1 MTPILCFD
9 LETVPD
15 AAGLRALGHF
25 PAELSD
31 SDGVSHARQ
40 ARLDAGQSDF
50 FPHHL
55 QRIWVIGC
63 AFRDDEGFRIRCL
76 GATPGVSDE
85 EEAQRLRQF
94 FNTIERH
101 QPQLVSWNGSGF
113 DAPVLHQR
121 AMMRC
126 VPGGVYWDQGEHN
139 RDFKYNNYLARYHS
153 RHLDLMDVLAAYSGR
168 ANAPLDAMAQLCG
181 FPGKLGEDGAKVWD
195 AYLEGRWAEVA
206 AYCETDVVNTYL
218 LFTRFRLLRGE
229 LHQAAYLQ
237 ELELVRS
244 ALQAQIGQPDV
255 PLSGQHWERFLAA
268 WPHEKE

>member
-1 MTPILCFD
+1 MTPVLCFD

-15 AAGLRALGHF
+15 ASGMRAMGLFAQTCSD
-25 PAELSD
+25 AE
-31 SDGVSHARQ
+31 GVAQARQ
-40 ARLDAGQSDF
+40 TRLDAGQSDF

-55 QRIWVIGC
+55 QRVWVIGC
-63 AFRDDEGFRIRCL
+63 AFRDDDGFRVKCL
-76 GATPGVSDE
+76 GTSPGISDDD
-85 EEAQRLRQF
+85 EAQRLRQF
-94 FNTIERH
+94 FNTIDRH

-121 AMMRC
+121 ALIRG
-126 VPGGVYWDQGEHN
+126 VPGALYWDQGDLH
-139 RDFKYNNYLARYHS
+139 RDFKYNNYLSRYHS

-218 LFTRFRLLRGE
+218 LYCRFQLIRGD
-229 LHQAAYLQ
+229 LNAAAYQ
-237 ELELVRS
+237 AELSLVRS
-244 ALQAQIGQPDV
+244 ALRAQIGQPDA
-255 PLSGQHWERFLAA
+255 PLQGQHWERFLAA
-268 WPHEKE
+268 WRIEA

>member
-1 MTPILCFD
+1 MAPVLCFD

-15 AAGLRALGHF
+15 AAGMRALGLF
-25 PAELSD
+25 PAHLD
-31 SDGVSHARQ
+31 DAQGVAYARQ

-55 QRIWVIGC
+55 QRVWVVGC
-63 AFRDDEGFRIRCL
+63 VFRDDEGFRVKCL
-76 GATPGVSDE
+76 GASPGVSDE

-94 FNTIERH
+94 FNTIDRH

-121 AMMRC
+121 SLMRS
-126 VPGGVYWDQGEHN
+126 VPAPVYWDQGEHN
-139 RDFKYNNYLARYHS
+139 RDYKFNNYLARYHT

-218 LFTRFRLLRGE
+218 LYCRFQLMRGQMSPQAYRDE
-229 LHQAAYLQ
+229 LGV
-237 ELELVRS
+237 VRS
-244 ALQAQIGQPDV
+244 SLRALQGQADA
-255 PLSGQHWERFLAA
+255 PLEGQHWERFLAA
-268 WPHEKE
+268 WPERD